1 MKATLDI
8 NLEKQENSHDN
19 ETQTGRLKVS
29 VADAETNQIIA
40 GASVDVNAK
49 DSDYT
54 DSKETGSVGFATF
67 DGVPVT
73 DLTVSISMNG
83 YQSQTVS
90 VSPSDFQ

>member
-8 NLEKQENSHDN
+8 NLEKTENSDD

-29 VADAETNQIIA
+29 VADKDTNQIIS

-49 DSDYT
+49 DSGFT

-67 DGVPVT
+67 DNVPVT
-73 DLTVSISMNG
+73 ELTVSISKNG
-83 YQSQTVS
+83 YQTQTVTI
-90 VSPSDFQ
+90 SPADFQ